1 MGVLMFVRIQSQP
14 SRKRLRDDVM
24 ISTKYL
30 GWIEGILKKMDFVTF
45 DRFIDIS
52 HLGEVVVYG
61 WIDRK
66 QDSYKDFVV
75 LVFFF
80 NEKKRDII
88 PYTSSKEY
96 SERILKIVDPKTKHF
111 DCSRV
116 ENVFKIPNC
125 IRLK

>member
-1 MGVLMFVRIQSQP
+1 
-14 SRKRLRDDVM
+14 
-24 ISTKYL
+24 
-30 GWIEGILKKMDFVTF
+30 MDFVVF

-52 HLGEVVVYG
+52 HLGEVAIYG

-66 QDSYKDFVV
+66 QDSYKDFVL

-96 SERILKIVDPKTKHF
+96 SERILKIVDPEAKHL

-116 ENVFKIPNC
+116 ENVFKISNC
-125 IRLK
+125 IRA